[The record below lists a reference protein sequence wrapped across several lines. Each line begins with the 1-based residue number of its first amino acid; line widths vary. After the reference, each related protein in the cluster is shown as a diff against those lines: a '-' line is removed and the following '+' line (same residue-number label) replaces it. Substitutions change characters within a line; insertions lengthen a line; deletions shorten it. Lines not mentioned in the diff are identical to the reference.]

1 MTQSSPRVRE
11 TGAEDK
17 RAVEAEHRV
26 PRSRKKIVFM
36 AAGAC
41 ILLTAAI
48 FGLRWWQYASTHA
61 ETDDAYVQ
69 GHVHQISTRVAGT
82 VTKVLVDDN
91 QFVKQGQLLV
101 QLDPRDYL
109 VKAQQAQ
116 AAVVYARSQ
125 ASAAQV
131 NVPQAAANAQ
141 AKAAQA
147 VGNVSGAQ
155 AGISSA
161 QSGVLTAQA
170 GVAAARAA
178 LAQANANL
186 DRAQRDYERY
196 AMLAREGA
204 VPAQQLDQAV
214 AAVRVAKADRDA
226 AVDNIRAAQSK
237 VAAATQTVS
246 QARANLVASRGGVAE
261 AQAARVQIE
270 AARRQLGTQEA
281 AIQQAQAAANEATLE
296 LSYTNIYAPTS
307 GIVGRR
313 NVEVGQRLQPG
324 QALMAVVEPAPWI
337 SANFKETQLE
347 RVRPGQPVSIK
358 LDTFP
363 HRTFVGHVTGV
374 SPASGAQFALLPPEN
389 ATGNFTKIV
398 QRIPVKIEFDP
409 RSIKGYETRIL
420 PGMSAVVDVSVR

>member
-1 MTQSSPRVRE
+1 MTQSPRVASLGTE
-11 TGAEDK
+11 NK
-17 RAVEAEHRV
+17 RAVESEYRV
-26 PRSRKKIVFM
+26 RPSRKKMIWI
-36 AAGAC
+36 AAGVAVFFVA
-41 ILLTAAI
+41 LI
-48 FGLRWWQYASTHA
+48 FGIRWWMYASRHV

-69 GHVHQISTRVAGT
+69 GHVHQISTRIAGT
-82 VTKVLVDDN
+82 VSKVLVDDN

-101 QLDPRDYL
+101 QLDPRDYM

-116 AAVVYARSQ
+116 AAVRLAESQ
-125 ASAAQV
+125 STAAQV

-147 VGNVSGAQ
+147 VGNVTGAQ
-155 AGISSA
+155 AAISSA
-161 QSGVLTAQA
+161 QAGVATAQA
-170 GVAAARAA
+170 GVAASRAA
-178 LAQANANL
+178 LAQASANL
-186 DRAQRDYERY
+186 ERAQRDYQRY
-196 AMLAREGA
+196 AMLAKEGA
-204 VPAQQLDQAV
+204 VPAQQLDQAL
-214 AAVRVAKADRDA
+214 ASVRVAKADKDA
-226 AVDNIRAAQSK
+226 AADNIRAAQSK
-237 VAAATQTVS
+237 VSAAVQSVS

-270 AARRQLGTQEA
+270 AARRQFGTTQA
-281 AIQQAQAAANEATLE
+281 AIGQAQAAANEAQLA

-313 NVEVGQRLQPG
+313 SVEAGQRLQPG
-324 QALMAVVEPAPWI
+324 QSLMAIVEPAPWI

-347 RVRPGQPVSIK
+347 QVRPGEPVTIK

-363 HRTFVGHVTGV
+363 HRTFLGHVTGV

-409 RSIKGYETRIL
+409 RSIRGYETRIL
-420 PGMSAVVDVSVR
+420 PGMSAVVGVTVK